1 MGGRGG
7 GGGVVTA
14 RDDSF
19 RVWFSFFLGFV
30 GFPRSRLCLSVGGR
44 RIGKI

>member
-7 GGGVVTA
+7 GGGVVRA

-19 RVWFSFFLGFV
+19 RVWFSFFLIFV
-30 GFPRSRLCLSVGGR
+30 GFLG
-44 RIGKI
+44 